1 MKAIRNTIIV
11 KIQDDKPYVDCLEIE
26 GAKLFVD
33 GDSRLEH
40 YAKSVGEV
48 ISSGIEGVKDGDIVG
63 LGYQSFS
70 NYEFV
75 GNDRV
80 YLNAVGDDN
89 GNIYY
94 VVGKDNILCIFDGK
108 KPIGFGEFV
117 FLKSIEHKS
126 ERDIKT
132 FGVDTRLELNREKGV
147 GLFVSGDLQ
156 GVQEG
161 ERVLFK
167 EEYRSEYF
175 FFDYKDIY
183 IVIEKDVFYA
193 YEKKKDA

>member
-80 YLNAVGDDN
+80 FLNVTKDLDGS
-89 GNIYY
+89 IYY
-94 VVGKDNILCIFDGK
+94 VVEKENVLCVFKDK
-108 KPIGFGEFV
+108 KPIAFGEFV

-126 ERDIKT
+126 EGDIKT

-147 GLFVSGDLQ
+147 GLFVSGDLE
-156 GVQEG
+156 GVKEG
-161 ERVLFK
+161 DKVLFK

-175 FFDYKDIY
+175 FFDYKEVY
-183 IVIEKDVFYA
+183 IVIEKQIFYG
-193 YEKKKDA
+193 YEK